1 MLLWHRNGPFLSKNE
16 AAPFP
21 DIITC
26 HVVSLCFQPE
36 GEMRGVF
43 SWLQSA
49 PTLLKATTN
58 LQTALFLTDGWG
70 QYGVVVS
77 PVHWVSPVSHRP
89 VFFFLHSSY
98 SLDVGCRWKVSL
110 LPSYPRWQL
119 AGGCLFWLKGLCPLS
134 QASGTNID
142 LQQLFLSIAVHTT
155 GGTLE
160 LFLSR
165 LQWKYNLQ
173 RINNTAGGYI
183 WSCTEEAFTD
193 CFSFIDFVTWH
204 EAIQKPELFPSCFIS
219 QVIFYHSYKHTLG
232 YRRHTIKMFKPG
244 T

>member
-1 MLLWHRNGPFLSKNE
+1 MLLLKYNGPFLSKKE

-21 DIITC
+21 DIIMC
-26 HVVSLCFQPE
+26 HVASLCF
-36 GEMRGVF
+36 
-43 SWLQSA
+43 
-49 PTLLKATTN
+49 
-58 LQTALFLTDGWG
+58 FLTDGWG
-70 QYGVVVS
+70 QYGVVVR
-77 PVHWVSPVSHRP
+77 PVHWVTGCFF
-89 VFFFLHSSY
+89 FFFLHSSY

-110 LPSYPRWQL
+110 LPSYPCWQL

-142 LQQLFLSIAVHTT
+142 LQQLFLSITVHTT
-155 GGTLE
+155 GGTLV

-183 WSCTEEAFTD
+183 WSCTEEAFKD
-193 CFSFIDFVTWH
+193 CFSFIDFITWL
-204 EAIQKPELFPSCFIS
+204 EAIQKPERFPSVLFRKLFFIVS
-219 QVIFYHSYKHTLG
+219 ISSHWVIDGT
-232 YRRHTIKMFKPG
+232 PG